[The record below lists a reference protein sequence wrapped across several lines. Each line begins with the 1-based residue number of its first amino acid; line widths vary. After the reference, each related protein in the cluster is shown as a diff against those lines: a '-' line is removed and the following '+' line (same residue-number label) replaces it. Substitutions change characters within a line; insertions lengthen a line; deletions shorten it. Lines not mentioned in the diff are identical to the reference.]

1 MTGRVGPGRQL
12 AATGEGCESRMLS
25 GFNTNF
31 RHRGVLFHVQSE
43 DSGVNSPRVVT
54 HLFRGGDILA
64 SQTVLYDDKL
74 QSSNLEAEVRSLMEN
89 QHKSML
95 RALSKGDHDE
105 AIVGRLGKD
114 IFVDERGGDTD
125 VTIPPPEIADA
136 VRADQL
142 SPEAAPTS
150 KAPASGPGPE
160 SAKERIAR
168 AFGDGVVTQK
178 PLDEVVLEFLVDN
191 ARKRK
196 RSSK

>member
-1 MTGRVGPGRQL
+1 
-12 AATGEGCESRMLS
+12 MLS

-43 DSGVNSPRVVT
+43 DSGVKSPRVVT

-64 SQTVLYDDKL
+64 SQTGNYADRLD
-74 QSSNLEAEVRSLMEN
+74 SPNLEAEVRTMMEH
-89 QHKSML
+89 QHKAML
-95 RALSKGDHDE
+95 KGLSRGDHDE
-105 AIVGRLGKD
+105 VIRERLGSD
-114 IFVDERGGDTD
+114 IFSEARGSDTD

-136 VRADQL
+136 IEVDEIAAEAL
-142 SPEAAPTS
+142 PEAGVPG
-150 KAPASGPGPE
+150 SGAGPE

-178 PLDEVVLEFLVDN
+178 PLDEVVLDFLVDN